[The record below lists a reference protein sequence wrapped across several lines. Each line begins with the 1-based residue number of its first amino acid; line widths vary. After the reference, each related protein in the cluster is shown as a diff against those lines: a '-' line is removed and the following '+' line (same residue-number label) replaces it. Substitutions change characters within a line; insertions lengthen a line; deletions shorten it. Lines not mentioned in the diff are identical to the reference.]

1 MEAHI
6 KVGVVGSGFIARNL
20 VDLLQVN
27 NRYDVACILTH
38 SDISQRNDFPF
49 QHLMTN
55 SIDELIENS
64 DIVVECTGEVTRAG
78 KVIEKALAH
87 GLKIVTMNTEFHI
100 TLGSHFVSKGFITEA
115 EGDQPGS
122 IAALYEEAVTMGF
135 EPMVLGNIKGF
146 MNLDPS
152 KEDMQFWSKKSRL
165 SLEMVTSFTDGTKVQ
180 MEQCF
185 VANGLGAGI
194 AKQGLTAITNTN
206 ISEGG
211 AELAAIADNL
221 GHPIS
226 DFLISSSGPAGVFVT
241 AKHRE
246 SQKQSLEYYKL
257 GKGPYYTL
265 IRDFHLPHMEL
276 LKTLDRVVQGGDV
289 LLNNG
294 TAPTISVA
302 AVAKHDLAS
311 GLAIPKGIGSF
322 DMRGEAIVIEGN
334 REHVPIGLLENAVL
348 KKEVKKGNV
357 ITYDDVEFTDDYAL
371 NIWKSILNKEG
382 A

>member
-1 MEAHI
+1 MKECI
-6 KVGVVGSGFIARNL
+6 RIGVAGSGFIARNL
-20 VDLLQVN
+20 VDLLTMTE
-27 NRYDVACILTH
+27 RYDVSCVLTH

-49 QHLMTN
+49 QQIMTN
-55 SIDELIENS
+55 SIDELIEKS

-78 KVIEKALAH
+78 RLIEKVLAH
-87 GLKIVTMNTEFHI
+87 GLKVVTMNTEFHI
-100 TLGSHFVSKGFITEA
+100 TLGSHFVEKGFITEA

-152 KEDMQFWSKKSRL
+152 KEDMQYWSKKSRL

-194 AKQGLTAITNTN
+194 ARQGLMAPTNTN
-206 ISEGG
+206 IPEGG
-211 AELAAIADNL
+211 AELAAIADKL

-241 AKHRE
+241 ARHME

-276 LKTLDRVVQGGDV
+276 LKTLDRVVRGGGI
-289 LLNNG
+289 LLDNSA
-294 TAPTISVA
+294 APTISVA
-302 AVAKHDLAS
+302 AVAKHDLAA

-348 KKEVKKGNV
+348 KKELKQGDV
-357 ITYDDVEFTDDYAL
+357 ITYDDVEFTEDYAL

-382 A
+382 